1 MFVCDSDVFLRVD
14 IFTHQ
19 PPLLRCYLIST
30 FLNWCLI
37 QLLKRDESI
46 IIHIDV
52 VKIIDQLLIR
62 RLASAGLSL
71 WVCVVQFFV
80 CFDISFKKLCLRE
93 ESSHSKWAIGKWE
106 TYAFIGRRTILLSNL
121 KMYRSKKVPSLNP
134 PFFTKVKVWNMFQK
148 TVPHVKYLYLWS
160 NGCFDQYLKRES
172 F

>member
-1 MFVCDSDVFLRVD
+1 MFYISSLFKNEAFKTQTLVLIACSWTHAVNFFEMFVCDSDVFLRVD

-80 CFDISFKKLCLRE
+80 CFDISFKKLYLRV
-93 ESSHSKWAIGKWE
+93 ESSYSKRVIGKWE
-106 TYAFIGRRTILLSNL
+106 TYSSYRTTYHFAF
-121 KMYRSKKVPSLNP
+121 
-134 PFFTKVKVWNMFQK
+134 
-148 TVPHVKYLYLWS
+148 
-160 NGCFDQYLKRES
+160 
-172 F
+172 